1 MEHTYDVLIV
11 GAGAVGC
18 AIARELTRYQ
28 LSVVVLEKEADVAGG
43 TSGRNSAVVHAGFNN
58 KPGSLMAKYCV
69 EGNEGFEALCA
80 ELDVPYKKTGKLL
93 VAFNGEEM
101 KTLERMVA
109 QGEAN
114 GCKGLKL
121 ITREELTAM
130 APGVGGVGAML
141 SPNTAIFDPF
151 LYTVAL
157 AENAVK
163 NGAKVHLN
171 TKVTAIPREKLLEAA
186 DKLQTIV
193 LPNRDI
199 TCGQTLVENFYGA
212 KVIATVNYTPS

>member
-1 MEHTYDVLIV
+1 MENRFDVLIV

-18 AIARELTRYQ
+18 AITRELTRYQ
-28 LSVVVLEKEADVAGG
+28 LS
-43 TSGRNSAVVHAGFNN
+43 
-58 KPGSLMAKYCV
+58 
-69 EGNEGFEALCA
+69 
-80 ELDVPYKKTGKLL
+80 
-93 VAFNGEEM
+93 
-101 KTLERMVA
+101 
-109 QGEAN
+109 
-114 GCKGLKL
+114 
-121 ITREELTAM
+121 AM
-130 APGVGGVGAML
+130 AHGVGGVGAML